1 MICHPAWNGITCRRG
16 RSRPHTSAF
25 VAGHDAQ
32 LHAERA
38 QRAGA
43 RTEGGDEPPDIRQN
57 ISFNAS

>member
-1 MICHPAWNGITCRRG
+1 MEWHHCRRG

-25 VAGHDAQ
+25 VAGHDAL

-43 RTEGGDEPPDIRQN
+43 RTEGGDEPTDIRQN